1 MTLQGLCCKQI
12 CMTEVVSLRMPS
24 DKVAAIDRRA
34 ADSGLDRTKYLLR
47 LVEQDL
53 TRPAPKSRRRFA
65 SMHLLGKFR
74 SMGSSNA
81 AVRAVVRAHVAKD
94 R

>member
-1 MTLQGLCCKQI
+1 MPVKQ
-12 CMTEVVSLRMPS
+12 
-24 DKVAAIDRRA
+24 VAALDRRA

-53 TRPAPKSRRRFA
+53 SRPASKSRRRFA
-65 SMHLLGKFR
+65 SRHLLGRFF
-74 SMGSSNA
+74 SQGSTNT
-81 AVRAVVRAHVAKD
+81 AVRKALKAHAQKN